1 MCPQHDVLFEFLT
14 VEEHILLFAQLKG
27 AARAD
32 AENQAERMLSAFEL
46 LDRREYFAHGLSGGM
61 KRKTCL
67 AVALSGDTRLVILD
81 EPTTGLDPG
90 ARRRVWDALGLL
102 KSDRTII
109 MSTHFSKFLSKML
122 LVDVFLPTSG
132 VPTFLPSFPLTI
144 HSPPLD
150 HPPYFRRCAVLVQ
163 KRISG

>member
-81 EPTTGLDPG
+81 EPTTGLHFQDIQMLIDVLQRLVDQG
-90 ARRRVWDALGLL
+90 NTVLVIEHNLDVLKVADHLIDLGPAGGQRGGRIIATGTPEEVAANADSATGPFL
-102 KSDRTII
+102 RTIVG
-109 MSTHFSKFLSKML
+109 T
-122 LVDVFLPTSG
+122 
-132 VPTFLPSFPLTI
+132 
-144 HSPPLD
+144 
-150 HPPYFRRCAVLVQ
+150 
-163 KRISG
+163 